1 MILPWHTEPLE
12 QIFAELKSSPNGL
25 SSTSVHERQKSYG
38 LNRLSGKRS
47 FPWLRL
53 LWRQMATPFV
63 LILLVASLVKYFTG
77 GWIEGSVILFTLL
90 LMILIGFVQ
99 EMKAEKTLAA
109 LKKLSAHRSK
119 VKRDG
124 NWHVMLSEQL
134 VPGDVILI
142 ERGDKIPADSRLI
155 DVTGL
160 KINESILTGES
171 APLEKTADLLPEKT
185 PLAERRNMVYSDTVA
200 VDGKGEA
207 IVVATGMQT
216 EVGKIAQIIQDI
228 STESTPLE
236 KDLHSIGRWMIV
248 LIVGS
253 ILLFAVLGFLAGI
266 SLADIFLLSVAATVS
281 AVPEGLPAAF
291 AVTLAVG
298 MHIMSRR
305 NAIVRKMS
313 AVETLG
319 STTVI
324 CSDKTGTLTC
334 NEMTVVSL
342 YVAGQMYSLPDEK
355 KLYSSNRECK
365 LAFDIAI
372 LCNDSQIVKKKKSVQ
387 FLGDPTETS
396 LVTAAVQMGADVETL
411 YVSQPRLGE
420 IPFRSE
426 IFYMATFHTVEDK
439 GMLYLKGAPEKVLAL
454 ANRMLGPNGVVHL
467 DEQARTE
474 LKEKIHAMT
483 QNALRVIGV
492 AYLDLTSPISL
503 PIQESVFAEKL
514 IFVGLFGMKDPPRKE
529 AIEAI
534 ALCKRAQIRV
544 IMMTGD
550 NSRTAEAIAKQLAI
564 PTGGVLEGKDLH
576 EMDPTQLA
584 TALEDVSIFAR
595 VEPSH
600 KLQIVHALRA
610 KGEVVAVTGDGIN
623 DAPALQAANI
633 GIAMG
638 LSGSD
643 VAKEAADIV
652 LMDDRFDSIIAA
664 IEEGRAIFNRLRNIC
679 ALLLTTC
686 FGEIIGLL
694 LCVGFLQLAPLI
706 PSQILWLNLVAGS
719 IIAIPL
725 GLELKTG
732 REMDAPPR
740 NPKSR
745 LIYTGMLYR
754 VLYISLLL
762 GLSTFFLLNYLLSIL
777 PLAKARSIIF
787 TATIVFE
794 WVTAVE
800 MRSPEIPSW
809 KLHFFKNVQLMAIL
823 GIVALAHLSIL
834 YIPALQFL
842 FETMPLTLSEWALAF
857 LPAGALFVLESL
869 RKALFPQLFRVR

>member
-1 MILPWHTEPLE
+1 MILPWHTEPFE
-12 QIFAELKSSPNGL
+12 QIFAELKSSPEGL
-25 SSTSVHERQKSYG
+25 TSASVQERQKFYG
-38 LNRLSGKRS
+38 FNRLSAKRS

-63 LILLVASLVKYFTG
+63 LILLVASLVKYGTG
-77 GWIEGSVILFTLL
+77 GWIEGSVILFTML

-124 NWHVMLSEQL
+124 NWHVVLSEQL
-134 VPGDVILI
+134 IPGDIIWI

-155 DVTGL
+155 DVIGL

-171 APLEKTADLLPEKT
+171 MSLEKTADLLPEKT

-228 STESTPLE
+228 APEPTPLE

-253 ILLFAVLGFLAGI
+253 LLLFVVLGFLAGI
-266 SLADIFLLSVAATVS
+266 SLTDIFLLGVAATVS

-342 YVAGQMYSLPDEK
+342 YVAGVIYSLPDEK
-355 KLYSSNRECK
+355 KLYSTHPECK

-372 LCNDSQIVKKKKSVQ
+372 LCNDAQLVKKKKGVH

-411 YVSQPRLGE
+411 HAAYPRLAE

-426 IFYMATFHTVEDK
+426 IFYMATFHTIEEK
-439 GMLYLKGAPEKVLAL
+439 GMLYLKGAPEKMLAL
-454 ANRMLGPNGVVHL
+454 ADRVLGPNGIVPL
-467 DEQARTE
+467 DDHARTA
-474 LKEKIHAMT
+474 LKETIHSMS
-483 QNALRVIGV
+483 QNGLRVIAV
-492 AYLDLTSPISL
+492 AYIDFTAPISL
-503 PIQESVFAEKL
+503 PIQESVFAGKL

-529 AIEAI
+529 AIDAI

-564 PTGGVLEGKDLH
+564 PTGGVIEGKDLS
-576 EMDPTQLA
+576 EMDPGQLA
-584 TALEDVSIFAR
+584 RALQDVSIFAR
-595 VEPSH
+595 VEPKH
-600 KLQIVHALRA
+600 KLQIVQVLREQ
-610 KGEVVAVTGDGIN
+610 GEVVAVTGDGIN
-623 DAPALQAANI
+623 DAPALRAANI

-638 LSGSD
+638 QSGSD
-643 VAKEAADIV
+643 VSKEAADIV

-664 IEEGRAIFNRLRNIC
+664 IEEGRAIFSRLRNIC

-694 LCVGFLQLAPLI
+694 LCVGFLQLAPLT

-762 GLSTFFLLNYLLSIL
+762 GLSTFFLLHYLLTIL

-787 TATIVFE
+787 TAIIVFE
-794 WVTAVE
+794 WVTAIE
-800 MRSPEIPSW
+800 MRSDDIPSW
-809 KLHFFKNVQLMAIL
+809 KLHFFKNVQLMVIL
-823 GIVALAHLSIL
+823 AIVALAHLSIL

-869 RKALFPQLFRVR
+869 RKGLFPQLFRVR